1 MVVGSNYT
9 FELHVITARSEDL
22 IQKSVKDTINL
33 EVNASDRG
41 ELMNQSFSLRMEER
55 INSKSLLTH
64 PFYQAWQNGELTIN
78 DLRHYAQQYYFFEAA
93 FPMFLSSIHSKCQDR
108 MVRQS
113 ILENLWDEE
122 YGDNNH
128 RALWL
133 AFCAGL
139 GLSEEAVVNAEVN
152 KETQALIDTYQDISG
167 LGSFQEGLAAMYAY
181 EFQVPAISITKIEGL
196 LAYYGFKKGDSLRFF
211 DEHSTLDEEHAK
223 REAESIIK
231 HTSVEFETTVEKAL
245 DKALDAWWG
254 FLDGINEERF
264 SRATAAD

>member
-1 MVVGSNYT
+1 
-9 FELHVITARSEDL
+9 
-22 IQKSVKDTINL
+22 
-33 EVNASDRG
+33 
-41 ELMNQSFSLRMEER
+41 MNKTFSLRMEER

-64 PFYQAWQNGELTIN
+64 PFYQAWQNGELTSN
-78 DLRHYAQQYYFFEAA
+78 DLRIYAQQYYFFESA

-108 MVRQS
+108 MVRQG

-133 AFCAGL
+133 AFSAGL

-152 KETQALIDTYQDISG
+152 KQTEALLNAYQEVCE
-167 LGSFQEGLAAMYAY
+167 LGSFQEALAAMYAY

-196 LAYYGFKKGDSLRFF
+196 LEHYGFKRDDSIRFF
-211 DEHSTLDEEHAK
+211 DEHSTLDEEHSK

-231 HTSVEFETTVEKAL
+231 HTSAEFETTVEKAL
-245 DKALDAWWG
+245 DEALDAWWG
-254 FLDGINEERF
+254 FLDGVNEHRF
-264 SRATAAD
+264 SKAFPAA